1 MDKRMT
7 ILIERH
13 QKLDD
18 EVDKLNEKR
27 YLTPTQTMYLK
38 TLKVRRLR
46 LRDAISQLEED
57 NGN

>member
-57 NGN
+57 NGS